1 MAPRRTNN
9 SNNNA
14 NNTNNTNNNND
25 AVQQLIAAQAQM
37 MQMMTQFFQH
47 QNNNNN
53 APPPPPPPPP
63 PPQVDRLTRFLRLRP
78 SKFSTA
84 TEPIVA
90 DDWLRSVN
98 KDLVTCE
105 CTDTEK
111 IRFTAHLLEG
121 PTAMWWET
129 YQVTHPVET
138 LDWDTFR
145 EGFRNAHISSGIMN
159 MKRDEFRTL
168 KQGGRTLK
176 EYMDDFCALSRYAP
190 EDIDTDAKRKDKFLN
205 GLKGDLKIPLS
216 VAYAPNYQ
224 TLLDQA
230 ITLDNNIRKEE
241 NRKRKLNSNKN
252 HTEFSHKK
260 HHLSEGSGSYSSHK
274 HNGQFNKGN
283 GNNYNGHKPNGG
295 FKGNHSNGNHN
306 GNNGR
311 HNGSNGHHNGNNGQ
325 HRHHSGNNRD
335 MSNVT
340 CFKCKKT
347 GHYADKCPE
356 KSSDEVAKTNSFQ
369 KGQANHLN
377 VEEVMNEPDAVMGMP
392 PDREVEFL
400 IDLFPGTG
408 PIAKRP
414 YPMSTEELKELK
426 KQLKEQLGK
435 GFIRESSSPWGAPV
449 LFVEKKDRSQRL
461 VMDYRSLNEV
471 TIKNKYPL
479 PRINDLFDQLE
490 GASVFS
496 KIDLRSGYFQLKI
509 REQDIPK
516 TAFVTRYGSYEYTV
530 MPFGL
535 TNAPSYFMNMMNKV
549 FMEFLDKF
557 VVVFIDDILI
567 YSKNNEEHEKHLRL
581 ILEKLREHKL
591 YAKFSKCEFWLSE
604 VGFLGH
610 VISKEG
616 IAVDPSK
623 VAAVTEWEPPKNVG
637 EIRSFLGLAGYYR
650 RFIEN
655 FSKIAKP
662 MTELLKKEKKFA
674 WTEACEASFQE
685 LKKRLVSA
693 PILCLPDLEKEFQ
706 VYCDASRQGLGSVLM
721 QEGKVAAYASR
732 QLKKHEVNYPTHDIE
747 LASVVHALK
756 TWRHYLMGKRC
767 EIFTDHKSLKYIF
780 TQKDLNMR
788 QRRWLELIKDYD
800 LSLQYHPGK
809 ANVVADALS
818 RKVYVNCLSTKELH
832 EDLCKGL
839 KDLSLEVVPEGF
851 VASLIVQPTLMDRIK
866 ETQKGDE
873 DIEKIKENLKEDKA
887 KGFSEDEQG
896 NVWFGKRICVA
907 NDPELRKL
915 IFQEA
920 HETPYSIHP
929 GNTKMYMD
937 LKERFWWNN
946 MKRDIAEYIAKCD
959 VCSRVKAEHQKPAGL
974 LQPLKAAA
982 IARRSRAYRRRFQPP
997 PPASPLSS
1005 STPRRRLSPHRAA
1018 QHLVR
1023 PPDTAGSRRSTERRR
1038 CRAITGP
1045 AKVSFTSP
1053 LSPPLSLLIW
1063 TVQITW
1069 DLTATVPQRVIR
1081 VSADAANHE
1090 LPRGQPSQRA
1100 VIPGIALYTG
1110 VLPLLKGRAL
1120 QQVRQKRGETV
1131 SEYVQRFRTIRN
1143 RCFSAHISEKEA
1155 VELAVVGL
1163 SSSIKDVASQADY
1176 PSLAHM
1182 VQKLS
1187 AYEQRHPDVY
1197 QDKFKRAVT
1206 LVEADED
1213 EGAAGDREIA
1223 VAEWTRATG
1232 PVTCKW
1238 VKPQGPPKGF
1248 DFDVTKTEQIFD
1260 LLLTE
1265 KHIKV
1270 PEGHKFP
1277 TVQEMNGKSYC
1288 KWHNTFSHTTN
1299 DCRVWR
1305 QQIQMAIENGRL
1317 IFNQYAMKVDTHPFP
1332 AVNMV
1337 EYTYH
1342 GGCQPDFSCQIN
1354 MVDLGHH
1361 AGKNGDE
1368 GSSHSEDTRPPT
1380 RSAPPRWQALRQQRE
1395 K

>member
-1 MAPRRTNN
+1 MDRYELVDISSDDEEVVAAQAAAREAAAAAKARRRAKKEATKAREAAAAAAAAAANKIVMRRGPKITGNASFDKCCVYGNKVALKRSHVQFLQLLARMRPSLKVFVCTMTAAHTEKPKAKMYFPRKFSLYIKKYLDLPAKLEVYCQAPKPIVVTMIMGKGKGAGAQITSKWSKMPPRRTNTR
-9 SNNNA
+9 NNNND
-14 NNTNNTNNNND
+14 NNNSNNNND

-47 QNNNNN
+47 QNNSNNN
-53 APPPPPPPPP
+53 GPPPPPPPPP

-78 SKFSTA
+78 NKFSTT

-105 CTDTEK
+105 CTEAEK

-121 PTAMWWET
+121 PAAMWWET

-176 EYMDDFCALSRYAP
+176 KYMDDFCALSRYAP

-260 HHLSEGSGSYSSHK
+260 HHSSEGSGSYSSHK

-335 MSNVT
+335 MSNIT

-377 VEEVMNEPDAVMGMP
+377 VEEVMNEPDAVMGMFPLNSFTALVLFDTGASHSFISRAFVNKNGIPTETMGRVIKVSSPGGEMTVNSGCHQLILEIGPYKFPTQLVILESQGLDVILGMDWMTTYRGVIDCVSRSITVTTPEGKKIRFKSQLNVGDFRLNNLKGVSLDQVAIVREFLDVFPEELPGMP

-400 IDLFPGTG
+400 IDLLPGTG

-435 GFIRESSSPWGAPV
+435 GFIRESSSPWGASV

-490 GASVFS
+490 GAS
-496 KIDLRSGYFQLKI
+496 I

-557 VVVFIDDILI
+557 VIVFIDDILI
-567 YSKNNEEHEKHLRL
+567 YPKNNEEHEKHLRL

-623 VAAVTEWEPPKNVG
+623 VAAVTDW
-637 EIRSFLGLAGYYR
+637 
-650 RFIEN
+650 
-655 FSKIAKP
+655 
-662 MTELLKKEKKFA
+662 
-674 WTEACEASFQE
+674 
-685 LKKRLVSA
+685 
-693 PILCLPDLEKEFQ
+693 
-706 VYCDASRQGLGSVLM
+706 
-721 QEGKVAAYASR
+721 
-732 QLKKHEVNYPTHDIE
+732 
-747 LASVVHALK
+747 
-756 TWRHYLMGKRC
+756 
-767 EIFTDHKSLKYIF
+767 
-780 TQKDLNMR
+780 
-788 QRRWLELIKDYD
+788 
-800 LSLQYHPGK
+800 
-809 ANVVADALS
+809 
-818 RKVYVNCLSTKELH
+818 
-832 EDLCKGL
+832 
-839 KDLSLEVVPEGF
+839 
-851 VASLIVQPTLMDRIK
+851 
-866 ETQKGDE
+866 
-873 DIEKIKENLKEDKA
+873 
-887 KGFSEDEQG
+887 
-896 NVWFGKRICVA
+896 
-907 NDPELRKL
+907 
-915 IFQEA
+915 
-920 HETPYSIHP
+920 
-929 GNTKMYMD
+929 
-937 LKERFWWNN
+937 
-946 MKRDIAEYIAKCD
+946 
-959 VCSRVKAEHQKPAGL
+959 
-974 LQPLKAAA
+974 
-982 IARRSRAYRRRFQPP
+982 
-997 PPASPLSS
+997 
-1005 STPRRRLSPHRAA
+1005 
-1018 QHLVR
+1018 
-1023 PPDTAGSRRSTERRR
+1023 
-1038 CRAITGP
+1038 
-1045 AKVSFTSP
+1045 
-1053 LSPPLSLLIW
+1053 
-1063 TVQITW
+1063 
-1069 DLTATVPQRVIR
+1069 
-1081 VSADAANHE
+1081 
-1090 LPRGQPSQRA
+1090 
-1100 VIPGIALYTG
+1100 
-1110 VLPLLKGRAL
+1110 
-1120 QQVRQKRGETV
+1120 
-1131 SEYVQRFRTIRN
+1131 
-1143 RCFSAHISEKEA
+1143 
-1155 VELAVVGL
+1155 
-1163 SSSIKDVASQADY
+1163 
-1176 PSLAHM
+1176 
-1182 VQKLS
+1182 
-1187 AYEQRHPDVY
+1187 
-1197 QDKFKRAVT
+1197 
-1206 LVEADED
+1206 
-1213 EGAAGDREIA
+1213 
-1223 VAEWTRATG
+1223 
-1232 PVTCKW
+1232 
-1238 VKPQGPPKGF
+1238 
-1248 DFDVTKTEQIFD
+1248 
-1260 LLLTE
+1260 
-1265 KHIKV
+1265 
-1270 PEGHKFP
+1270 
-1277 TVQEMNGKSYC
+1277 
-1288 KWHNTFSHTTN
+1288 
-1299 DCRVWR
+1299 
-1305 QQIQMAIENGRL
+1305 
-1317 IFNQYAMKVDTHPFP
+1317 
-1332 AVNMV
+1332 
-1337 EYTYH
+1337 
-1342 GGCQPDFSCQIN
+1342 
-1354 MVDLGHH
+1354 
-1361 AGKNGDE
+1361 
-1368 GSSHSEDTRPPT
+1368 
-1380 RSAPPRWQALRQQRE
+1380 
-1395 K
+1395 